1 MHGPPDWSIFSTPI
15 VATAASASKAA
26 VPNQSHICTSISA
39 TLSTAATPQAAA
51 AVLVLRDGPTATGTI
66 IWSKQVILPANS
78 VWEVNLTDLVIK
90 GTAGNPMTLELVA
103 NPVAGAFASV
113 AMTGY
118 DSA

>member
-1 MHGPPDWSIFSTPI
+1 MHGPTDWSIFSTPV
-15 VATAASASKAA
+15 VATAASASKAL
-26 VPNQSHICTSISA
+26 VLNQSHICTSISA
-39 TLSTAATPQAAA
+39 TLSTAATAQAAA
-51 AVLVLRDGPTATGTI
+51 AILVLRDGATGVGAI
-66 IWSKQVILPANS
+66 LWSKQVILPANS

-90 GTAGNPMTLELVA
+90 GTAGNAMTLELTA